1 MAEFIKTPIEKIRKS
16 INDIDKNSI
25 NKWVWIYI
33 QEVFEAFIAILIIR
47 IAIDKSIDFYRII
60 FVSLIIGFVTMILE
74 NYNSTFNS
82 NLKQGI
88 TFTAGSQM
96 IAGFLNN

>member
-1 MAEFIKTPIEKIRKS
+1 MEFNPEEKLRDS
-16 INDIDKNSI
+16 IDKIDKNSV
-25 NKWVWIYI
+25 NKWLWIYI

-47 IAIDKSIDFYRII
+47 IAVDKSVDFYKII
-60 FVSLIIGFVTMILE
+60 LVSLVIGFVTMILE

-82 NLKQGI
+82 NIKQGI

>member
-1 MAEFIKTPIEKIRKS
+1 MLEFINNLRED
-16 INDIDKNSI
+16 INKIDKNSV
-25 NKWVWIYI
+25 NKWIWIYI

-47 IAIDKSIDFYRII
+47 IAIDKSIDFYKIMI
-60 FVSLIIGFVTMILE
+60 VSLAIGFVTMILE

-82 NLKQGI
+82 NIKQGI

-96 IAGFLNN
+96 ISGFLNN

>member
-1 MAEFIKTPIEKIRKS
+1 MISVFQDNKESIK
-16 INDIDKNSI
+16 
-25 NKWVWIYI
+25 KWMLIYV
-33 QEVFEAFIAILIIR
+33 QEVLEAFIAILIIR
-47 IAIDKSIDFYRII
+47 IAIDKSINFYKILL
-60 FVSLIIGFVTMILE
+60 VSLAIGFLTMILE

-82 NLKQGI
+82 NIKQGI

>member
-1 MAEFIKTPIEKIRKS
+1 MLEFNPVEKLRDS
-16 INDIDKNSI
+16 IDQIDKNSV
-25 NKWVWIYI
+25 NKWLWIYI

-47 IAIDKSIDFYRII
+47 IAVDKSVDFYKII
-60 FVSLIIGFVTMILE
+60 LVSLVIGFVTMILE

-82 NLKQGI
+82 NIKQGI

>member
-1 MAEFIKTPIEKIRKS
+1 MVEFINSLITSIR
-16 INDIDKNSI
+16 DIDKNSI
-25 NKWVWIYI
+25 NKWMRIYI

-47 IAIDKSIDFYRII
+47 IAVDKSVDFYRII
-60 FVSLIIGFVTMILE
+60 LVSLVIGFVTMVLE

-82 NLKQGI
+82 NIKQGI

-96 IAGFLNN
+96 ISGFLNT

>member
-1 MAEFIKTPIEKIRKS
+1 MLEFNPVEKLKSKIEQ
-16 INDIDKNSI
+16 IDKNSVK
-25 NKWVWIYI
+25 KWLGIYI

-47 IAIDKSIDFYRII
+47 IAVDKSVDFYKII
-60 FVSLIIGFVTMILE
+60 LVSLVIGFVTMILE

-82 NLKQGI
+82 NIKQGI

-96 IAGFLNN
+96 ISGFLDN

>member
-1 MAEFIKTPIEKIRKS
+1 MAEFINSLVEKLSVQMDKDS
-16 INDIDKNSI
+16 IK
-25 NKWVWIYI
+25 KWILIYI
-33 QEVFEAFIAILIIR
+33 QEVLEAFVAILIIR
-47 IAIDKSIDFYRII
+47 IAVDKSVDLYRII
-60 FVSLIIGFVTMILE
+60 LVSLVIGFVTMILE

-96 IAGFLNN
+96 ISGFLNN

>member
-1 MAEFIKTPIEKIRKS
+1 MLEFINNSIEKLS
-16 INDIDKNSI
+16 DKNSI
-25 NKWVWIYI
+25 KKWMLIYI

-47 IAIDKSIDFYRII
+47 IAVDKNVNFYKII
-60 FVSLIIGFVTMILE
+60 LVSLAIGFVTMILE

-82 NLKQGI
+82 NIKQGI

-96 IAGFLNN
+96 ISGFLNN